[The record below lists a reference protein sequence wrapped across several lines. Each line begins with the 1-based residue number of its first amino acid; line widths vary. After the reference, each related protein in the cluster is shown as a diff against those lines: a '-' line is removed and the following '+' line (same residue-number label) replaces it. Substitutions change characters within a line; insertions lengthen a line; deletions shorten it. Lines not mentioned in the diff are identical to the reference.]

1 MLQVIN
7 PATGLALCEL
17 RTDSPEMVSDKYQQA
32 RLAQPAWAA
41 LKIQERCA
49 FVRRFQQQLIE
60 RQEELAGLLTSET
73 GKPLQQSL
81 NELKGVQGRIEFFLK
96 NTEDTIQALDML
108 PPGHNPAERL
118 TFEPLGVIANI
129 SAWNYPYLVGANVF
143 IPALLTGNTVL
154 YKPSEFASLTGQAI
168 FDMFTSSGLPEG
180 VLSVIIGKGEVGAHL
195 LQQPIDGVY
204 FTGSHAT
211 GVKIAAGAAPN
222 LMRVQLE
229 LGGKDPV
236 YVMEDAPVAAA
247 ATALADGAFYNAG
260 QSCCAVERIY
270 VRNEIMDEFVKH
282 FVVAAQKLVVG
293 SPTDSTTTLGPLTRP
308 AQLDVLDAQVQDA
321 LQKGAQLKIGGQR
334 VPGPGSFYQPT
345 VMTQVNHTMDLMTQ
359 ESFGPIIGI
368 QGVSSDSEA
377 LELMNDSPYGL
388 TAAVYS
394 PDQQRAQGILARVN
408 SGTVYWNCCDR
419 VSPHL
424 PWTGRGNSGIGSTLS
439 TLGIQAFV
447 QPKSWHMNGDR

>member
-81 NELKGVQGRIEFFLK
+81 NELNGVQGRIEFFLK

-368 QGVSSDSEA
+368 QGVSPDSEA